1 LRFQV
6 NHKDDYNPCKLLLIG
21 VWPES
26 LRAKKLHMAQTK
38 PPGWCVFNSWKSN
51 AMPPRQSEITE
62 VEQLY
67 RQHGPALLLFATAVT
82 GERSRAQDALHQVF
96 LKLLE
101 DRSLERAADVK
112 AYLFACV
119 RNAALNHVRVDKRNV
134 AMADDG
140 LPWFDPPTRDFAEEE
155 NLRRAL
161 VELPDDQRQVTVLH
175 IWGELTFAQIADLL
189 TISANTAASRYRYAL
204 ARLRESMCA
213 KEDSRA
219 DPR

>member
-1 LRFQV
+1 MRLTRT
-6 NHKDDYNPCKLLLIG
+6 D
-21 VWPES
+21 
-26 LRAKKLHMAQTK
+26 
-38 PPGWCVFNSWKSN
+38 
-51 AMPPRQSEITE
+51 ITE

-67 RQHGPALLLFATAVT
+67 RRHGAALLLFATAIT

-101 DRSLERAADVK
+101 DGHLRRAVDAK

-119 RNAALNHVRVDKRNV
+119 RNAALNDARVSRRNV
-134 AMADDG
+134 APVDEG
-140 LPWFDPPTRDFAEEE
+140 LAWFDPPSRDFAEEE

-161 VELPDDQRQVTVLH
+161 AALPDDQRQVTVLH
-175 IWGELTFAQIADLL
+175 IWGELTFAQIGELL
-189 TISANTAASRYRYAL
+189 SISANTAASRYRYAL

-213 KEDSRA
+213 KEGSCA